1 LSVVSLYLL
10 RIIIITPPFLGRI
23 MCPGISASLSEPA
36 YAIFASWPK
45 KRRSRILSEFIEDH
59 RRCQNRTEE
68 LKRLRRDVK
77 ALSEALAESGYF
89 LEGESDE

>member
-1 LSVVSLYLL
+1 
-10 RIIIITPPFLGRI
+10 

-59 RRCQNRTEE
+59 RRCQNRTAE
-68 LKRLRRDVK
+68 LKRLRSDVK

-89 LEGESDE
+89 LGDEE